1 VGVTSNDSVKF
12 FEIFCG
18 KNYGMYKRDGLKD
31 ELGEYV
37 ILSKNILLR
46 FSQNGIL
53 ICILSVI
60 N

>member
-1 VGVTSNDSVKF
+1 
-12 FEIFCG
+12 
-18 KNYGMYKRDGLKD
+18 MYKRDGLKD
-31 ELGEYV
+31 EFGEYV

>member
-1 VGVTSNDSVKF
+1 
-12 FEIFCG
+12 
-18 KNYGMYKRDGLKD
+18 MYKRDGLKD

-37 ILSKNILLR
+37 ILSKNTLLR

-60 N
+60 S